1 MRTFKLL
8 LAALVLAHLAAL
20 GPLQAQD
27 RAATSLTD
35 AVVRISSHGASATEI
50 YTTQGRTL
58 LLGCGHAYQGQDRF
72 KRMTLDIPCRAPG
85 PVLKVGIQLLAVD
98 YEADLSLV
106 QLNAGPVDAYA
117 AVAPAGFV
125 PRRGPLSGG
134 VGQKPLPRTIRP
146 VPQHRRTLGDN
157 LTLASA

>member
-72 KRMTLDIPCRAPG
+72 KRMTLDIPCRVPG
-85 PVLKVGIQLLAVD
+85 PMLKVGIQLLAVD

-106 QLNAGPVDAYA
+106 QLNAGPVDTYA
-117 AVAPAGFV
+117 PEAPAGLV
-125 PRRGPLSGG
+125 PGRGPRLWGVHKKEPARHSRPGQAPRDLS
-134 VGQKPLPRTIRP
+134 R
-146 VPQHRRTLGDN
+146 
-157 LTLASA
+157 